1 MSFAENAKAVVERL
15 SQIRIVPVLVLEEET
30 SGLKM
35 CEVLLE
41 CGLPAAEITFRTSAA
56 AGIIKEAAARFPELY
71 LGAGTI
77 LNTADLHRA
86 FDAGAKF
93 AVAPGFNPTVVK
105 EAVAN
110 DYAFAPGVCTPSE
123 IEQAM
128 EVAMNHFRK
137 EFDGCTMTKIE
148 YDEEKSGKAAREW
161 AQQYG
166 ADEGIVLYSSFD
178 VDASGGDGSF
188 NPNSTY
194 TKWQWILT
202 RNKGEGWVLRTW
214 GYG

>member
-1 MSFAENAKAVVERL
+1 MKRFVCILCLFASLLTGCGRGGDA
-15 SQIRIVPVLVLEEET
+15 SQVRMHVGESEFYT
-30 SGLKM
+30 QQ
-35 CEVLLE
+35 
-41 CGLPAAEITFRTSAA
+41 
-56 AGIIKEAAARFPELY
+56 
-71 LGAGTI
+71 
-77 LNTADLHRA
+77 
-86 FDAGAKF
+86 
-93 AVAPGFNPTVVK
+93 
-105 EAVAN
+105 
-110 DYAFAPGVCTPSE
+110 E

-137 EFDGCTMTKIE
+137 EFAGCTMTKIE

-178 VDASGGDGSF
+178 VDASGGDGSL